1 MSILTH
7 WSEEVPR
14 WNLQQGLEMLIR
26 PSNRRFPRTMQP
38 KVAPFVVI
46 KGIDSSGK
54 TTHVEALAA
63 ALSQLR
69 YSVRVITFPNNLTP
83 LGRFL
88 KHILQ
93 TGSQLECWTQHILF
107 SLHRW
112 EMMDLIQEL
121 LLTGTAVICERYAWS
136 GVVYSYVSNPGMPLE
151 AYMNCDQGILQ
162 PDVVV
167 LLTTSPQESMG
178 RRNAISPQSEDE
190 ETQKKLWDTFQQECL
205 WEGVTK
211 LNYLPLLR
219 PHESR
224 RILQKKLVESL
235 RTQEGVNQWKYLWET
250 PGKCQVCPYGNRFDA
265 TDPEMYLMLQA
276 GTSCLPFNDEQTG
289 SLNSCVQGL
298 CLKSRP
304 G

>member
-1 MSILTH
+1 MFGDQPEAADLGRNCEICKVQLENETPWCECCTDGGEGTLWDRLEQFKISSGEGTVMSILTQ

-26 PSNRRFPRTMQP
+26 PSNRRFPRAIQP

-46 KGIDSSGK
+46 EGIDSSGK
-54 TTHVEALAA
+54 T
-63 ALSQLR
+63 
-69 YSVRVITFPNNLTP
+69 VRVIAFPNNLTP

-93 TGSQLECWTQHILF
+93 TGSRLECWTQHILF

-136 GVVYSYVSNPGMPLE
+136 GVVYSYVSNPEMPLE
-151 AYMNCDQGILQ
+151 AYMNCDQGIIQ
-162 PDVVV
+162 PDMVV

-178 RRNAISPQSEDE
+178 RKNAISPQFEDE
-190 ETQKKLWDTFQQECL
+190 EIQKRLWDTFQQKCL

-211 LNYLPLLR
+211 LDYLPFLR

-224 RILQKKLVESL
+224 RILQKKLVEL
-235 RTQEGVNQWKYLWET
+235 MKTQEGLSQ
-250 PGKCQVCPYGNRFDA
+250 
-265 TDPEMYLMLQA
+265 
-276 GTSCLPFNDEQTG
+276 
-289 SLNSCVQGL
+289 
-298 CLKSRP
+298 
-304 G
+304 